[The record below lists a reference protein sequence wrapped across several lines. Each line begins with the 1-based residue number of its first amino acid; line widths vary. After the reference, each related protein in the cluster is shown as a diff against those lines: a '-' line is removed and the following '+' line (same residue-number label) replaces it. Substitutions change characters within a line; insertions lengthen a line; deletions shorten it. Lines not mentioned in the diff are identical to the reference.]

1 MTKVLVYGSLRNNE
15 YNFNS
20 FQRRYGEEGVK
31 YLETGVIKGF
41 ELYSFGSFPG
51 ILYTG
56 NEEDELTVDLL
67 EVSEE
72 AKQGMDW
79 MELGAGYKIR
89 QVEFNGELVDIYE
102 YGSDTI
108 RGNYEQVKHGDW
120 SLYLKERRYEKVG

>member
-20 FQRRYGEEGVK
+20 FQRRYGDDNVN

-102 YGSDTI
+102 YGSDEI
-108 RGNYEQVKHGDW
+108 RNRYEQVKHGNW
-120 SLYLKERRYEKVG
+120 SQYLNERRYEKVG